1 MVSFGDALVVLG
13 RSLRREYSEVGL
25 TVIKSPNKVQLQRR
39 DDIVRAALDLFG
51 EHGVEATR
59 MIDIANRAGIGKGT
73 LYLHFPTKDALFEG
87 VIGNT
92 LLPAVAHVA
101 QTTDS
106 ASGSALEQLRT
117 QLKLM
122 SERLS
127 VGDMNTALRLIVTEG
142 LKYPTVRSFYFKEVV
157 GRGAQMIKKTIERG
171 VETGEFTS
179 QAAEC
184 HPIVFAGPTFMTAI
198 WTMLFDEIE
207 PVQREAILDAQF
219 KLLTS
224 GLLGQTP

>member
-1 MVSFGDALVVLG
+1 MGSCGDALVVLG
-13 RSLRREYSEVGL
+13 RNLRPDYSEVGL

-106 ASGSALEQLRT
+106 ATGSAFEQLRT

-224 GLLGQTP
+224 GLLGQTA